1 MKTIRLFTGL
11 LFIVSAICISCQ
23 DDETLPLLEPK
34 VSQLDFKAE
43 GEEIYFQF
51 DCNLHWKL
59 ECDADWLHLS
69 AKRGTGK
76 GIVAATCEK
85 NQLTVPRSTEIKIF
99 AEDKTETI
107 KVTQASANSVLH
119 FKTTTTTVK
128 AEGEIIDIP
137 FESNVAFTLD
147 TKVSWIER
155 MVSADIPDTL
165 IRLRV
170 FPNYTLSDRQE
181 FVVASETDGILKDS
195 IKLQQTF
202 CINSAA
208 TDSLALT
215 ALYTST
221 GGNQWIHSWDINQP
235 FNTWYGIT
243 TAVIDDQIRVT
254 AIGLWENN
262 LTGNLPEELSYLSEL
277 TSFHVGDNH
286 LDGPVPLCFTQLK
299 RLELLA
305 LQGNNL
311 EGNLPA
317 GLGNLP
323 VLSALYLDNNRL
335 TGEIPEDILGN
346 SHWSDWKT
354 SNFCQQQEGYGF
366 TNCDQ
371 GVSIETVEK
380 NILIAFYESTNG
392 NSWNQK
398 WDLDAP
404 VSEWYGVTTETIDG
418 HLRVTELRLWENNL
432 SGEFP
437 SELGDLSE
445 CRMIHVGGNQ
455 ISGEL
460 PGSLGKMQ
468 KLEMLAIQNNLFSGS
483 IPAEI
488 GGLSN
493 LVNFYIDN
501 NQFSG
506 IIPDEILNNPNWGA
520 WRDSGFCNQKAGF
533 GFSNCP

>member
-11 LFIVSAICISCQ
+11 LFIVSAVCISCQ

-51 DCNLHWKL
+51 DCNLLWKL

-99 AEDKTETI
+99 AEDKIETI
-107 KVTQASANSVLH
+107 KVTQTSASSVLH
-119 FKTTTTTVK
+119 FKKTTTTVK

-137 FESNVAFTLD
+137 FESNVAFTID

-165 IRLRV
+165 IRLRI

-181 FVVASETDGILKDS
+181 FVVVSETDGILKDS
-195 IKLQQTF
+195 VSLQQTF
-202 CINSAA
+202 CINSSA

-215 ALYTST
+215 ALYAST
-221 GGNQWIHSWDINQP
+221 GGGQWIHSWDVNQP
-235 FNTWYGIT
+235 FNTWHGIT
-243 TAVIDDQIRVT
+243 TSVIDGQIRVT

-286 LDGPVPLCFTQLK
+286 LNGPVPNCFTQLK

-305 LQGNNL
+305 IQGNDL
-311 EGNLPA
+311 EGSLPT
-317 GLGNLP
+317 GLGSLP

-346 SHWSDWKT
+346 SHWNDWKN
-354 SNFCQQQEGYGF
+354 SNFCQQQNGYGF

-392 NSWNQK
+392 NSWNQQ
-398 WDLDAP
+398 WDLNAP

-432 SGEFP
+432 TGEFP
-437 SELGDLSE
+437 AELGDLSE

-460 PGSLGKMQ
+460 PGSMGNMQ

-488 GGLSN
+488 GGLSK

-501 NQFSG
+501 NQFTG
-506 IIPDEILNNPNWGA
+506 IIPDEILNHPNWAG
-520 WRDSGFCNQKAGF
+520 WRDSGFCNQKTGF
-533 GFSNCP
+533 GFTNCP